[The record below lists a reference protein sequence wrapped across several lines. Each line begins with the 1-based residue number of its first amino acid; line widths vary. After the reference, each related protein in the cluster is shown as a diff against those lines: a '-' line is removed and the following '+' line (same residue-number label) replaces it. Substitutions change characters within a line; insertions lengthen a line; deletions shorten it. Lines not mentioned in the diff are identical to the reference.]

1 MKRFLVFTFAALTLA
16 ATAAAQGTAAQSDQ
30 QQSVADVARQ
40 LKKQRA
46 TTPPP
51 HRTFTNDD
59 LPHDRVVNVSGA
71 STADAD
77 TDKPKSDDASDATN
91 SAAKDAKDGKDIK
104 DKPATGS
111 DTEQKEIA
119 AWQSRLAAQRKEVS
133 DLEHE
138 IDILNR
144 EHQLRVAQF
153 YWDAGNRLRD
163 DKKWAE
169 DEQKHNDDVADKT
182 AKLQAAR
189 EKLDQMKEDARKAGV
204 PGGAVE

>member
-1 MKRFLVFTFAALTLA
+1 MKRFLVFTFAAMTVA

-59 LPHDRVVNVSGA
+59 LPHDTVVNVSGA
-71 STADAD
+71 AAADAD
-77 TDKPKSDDASDATN
+77 PDKPKSDDGSDATT
-91 SAAKDAKDGKDIK
+91 SAAKDGKDILE
-104 DKPATGS
+104 KPAAESGN
-111 DTEQKEIA
+111 QKEIA
-119 AWQSRLAAQRKEVS
+119 DWQSRIAAQKKEVS

-189 EKLDQMKEDARKAGV
+189 EKLDQMREDARKAGV
-204 PGGAVE
+204 PGGAIE